1 MLTVKA
7 TVTLIVN
14 YDRNMFIVQ
23 ATGLKFEIKSFLA
36 MAAGAIRKYYLG
48 WNGQIGQTL
57 PPIAMEHQCKEKE
70 LTLTTRETFYL
81 CH

>member
-48 WNGQIGQTL
+48 WNG
-57 PPIAMEHQCKEKE
+57 
-70 LTLTTRETFYL
+70 
-81 CH
+81 